1 MHLHRESSPL
11 AFDSPTVLNVE
22 RNSWDVPERF
32 EMGRSRSM
40 TEQIHRQRQDVWGLP
55 YVAVRRKGGQCNS
68 DWRARDMILRH
79 HGTMEPRRHAEPRC
93 QLESNQA
100 VVWLWISADLAHPL
114 SISFG
119 VSPLDG
125 MSWRRTAISRGSLDR
140 GPHVRRMDSG
150 RRGPLHRKRTRRGR
164 SLNQPGRRRV
174 ETPQRRR
181 RRIGLPGLRTKQ
193 WPGQCGRGGDD
204 WIGWCRTGGM
214 TSAAPR
220 GLQLTGGTVCMM
232 LDG

>member
-1 MHLHRESSPL
+1 
-11 AFDSPTVLNVE
+11 
-22 RNSWDVPERF
+22 
-32 EMGRSRSM
+32 
-40 TEQIHRQRQDVWGLP
+40 
-55 YVAVRRKGGQCNS
+55 
-68 DWRARDMILRH
+68 MILRH

-93 QLESNQA
+93 QPESNQT
-100 VVWLWISADLAHPL
+100 VVWVWLSADLARPL

-125 MSWRRTAISRGSLDR
+125 MSWRRTAISHGSLDR

-150 RRGPLHRKRTRRGR
+150 RCGPLRRKRTRRGR

-204 WIGWCRTGGM
+204 WIGWCRAGGM

-220 GLQLTGGTVCMM
+220 GLQLTGGTVCVC
-232 LDG
+232 DGGWMICIESFLQPEISWFLLGRGGWLVDGQETSAASDSWDDPSRPNVTSTLFCPS